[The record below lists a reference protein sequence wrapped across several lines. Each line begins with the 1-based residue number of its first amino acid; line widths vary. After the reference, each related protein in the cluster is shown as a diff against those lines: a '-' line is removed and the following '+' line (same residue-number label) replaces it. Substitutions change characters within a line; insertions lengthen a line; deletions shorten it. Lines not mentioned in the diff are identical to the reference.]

1 MKKQTPSQTL
11 KHFASAASAEGVIPC
26 SCTLSQKAVRVSVIP
41 GLLSQGTTR
50 RRSLLLKPKWRV
62 RYFPPGGCPRPGHR
76 PIRTGRPPDASL
88 LWLAAVSQEPWEGAL
103 KSPHRSLA
111 RTVLVSSWA
120 RPQIAVRSGN
130 ARNPHPWLRKPW
142 SLANSKGRR
151 T

>member
-1 MKKQTPSQTL
+1 MKYN
-11 KHFASAASAEGVIPC
+11 
-26 SCTLSQKAVRVSVIP
+26 LSQKAVRVSVIP

-76 PIRTGRPPDASL
+76 PIRTGRPPDAFL
-88 LWLAAVSQEPWEGAL
+88 LWLTAVSQEPWEGAL

-111 RTVLVSSWA
+111 RIVLVSSCA
-120 RPQIAVRSGN
+120 RAQIHVRRRA
-130 ARNPHPWLRKPW
+130 ARNLHPWLRKP
-142 SLANSKGRR
+142 SEFAILRERCTRRRHKRTPTGPPSRLA